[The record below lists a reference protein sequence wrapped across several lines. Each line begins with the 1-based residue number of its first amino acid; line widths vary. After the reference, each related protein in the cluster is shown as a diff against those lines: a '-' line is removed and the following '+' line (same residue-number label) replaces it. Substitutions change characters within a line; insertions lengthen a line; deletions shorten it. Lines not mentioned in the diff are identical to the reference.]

1 MFIRF
6 SLENFLSFRE
16 RQTLDMMAVRTCKER
31 REENTF
37 PLDGKDAVLRT
48 LALYGANAS
57 GKSNLFKAMFSC
69 VDFIRTSSF
78 ERAATDDIPVIPF
91 LFDMTSPDMPTTF
104 ELEFVV
110 EEVWYKYG
118 FSATSKR
125 IESEWL
131 YTKTKE
137 SATLRPKFV
146 RKRDGVED
154 AIEVHPSFAGAD
166 DLIVDKTRE
175 NALFLSTCAGLAV
188 REAITILKE
197 MSSWSFIMASQNRM
211 SRTARMIAE
220 GRFCEEIVRFI
231 NMTDPSVDGLDVE
244 REEYDSGRVGADG
257 MPMKRTRYRVMMKHK
272 MDGKEII
279 RLPFDFL
286 GSLGTQKAFDLA
298 GPIFN
303 ALSTGSLIF
312 IDELDSR
319 LHPILTREIIKLFN
333 DPKTNPKNA
342 QLVFNT
348 HDTNLLN
355 CKVYSPSRNKKEQL
369 LRRDQV
375 YFAERTGEFAS
386 RIYSL
391 VDFHYED
398 GRQVR
403 NDASFEK
410 EYLAGEYGA
419 IPFIGQ
425 FDLCGEDHEQGT

>member
-1 MFIRF
+1 
-6 SLENFLSFRE
+6 
-16 RQTLDMMAVRTCKER
+16 
-31 REENTF
+31 
-37 PLDGKDAVLRT
+37 
-48 LALYGANAS
+48 
-57 GKSNLFKAMFSC
+57 
-69 VDFIRTSSF
+69 
-78 ERAATDDIPVIPF
+78 
-91 LFDMTSPDMPTTF
+91 MPTIF

-118 FSATSKR
+118 FSVTAKR

-131 YTKTKE
+131 YTKTKD
-137 SATLRPKFV
+137 SAMLKPKFV
-146 RKRDGVED
+146 RKRDGGED

-188 REAITILKE
+188 TEAIAILKE

-211 SRTARMIAE
+211 SHTARMLAE
-220 GRFCEEIVRFI
+220 GRFHEEIVRLI
-231 NMTDPSVDGLDVE
+231 NMADPSVDGIDVK
-244 REEYDSGRVGADG
+244 REEYDSSRVGADG

-272 MDGKEII
+272 MGNNEIV

-303 ALSTGSLIF
+303 ALSTGSLVF

-333 DPKTNPKNA
+333 DSKTNPANA

-355 CKVYSPSRNKKEQL
+355 CKVYSPSRDKKEQL

-375 YFAERTGEFAS
+375 YFVERTGDYAS

-425 FDLCGEDHEQGT
+425 FDLCGDVHE

>member
-37 PLDGKDAVLRT
+37 PLDGKDSVLRT

-91 LFDMTSPDMPTTF
+91 LFDMTSSDMPTTF

-118 FSATSKR
+118 FSVTSKR

-131 YTKTKE
+131 YTKTKD

-146 RKRDGVED
+146 RKHDGEED

-188 REAITILKE
+188 TEAIAILKE
-197 MSSWSFIMASQNRM
+197 MASWSFIMASQNRM
-211 SRTARMIAE
+211 SRTARMLAE
-220 GRFCEEIVRFI
+220 GKFCEEIVRLI
-231 NMTDPSVDGLDVE
+231 NMADPSVDGLDVE

-257 MPMKRTRYRVMMKHK
+257 MPMKRTRYRIMMKHK
-272 MDGKEII
+272 MGEKEIV

-303 ALSTGSLIF
+303 ALSTGSLVF

-333 DPKTNPKNA
+333 DPKTNPANA

-375 YFAERTGEFAS
+375 YFVERTGDYAS

-425 FDLCGEDHEQGT
+425 FDLCGDAHEQGS